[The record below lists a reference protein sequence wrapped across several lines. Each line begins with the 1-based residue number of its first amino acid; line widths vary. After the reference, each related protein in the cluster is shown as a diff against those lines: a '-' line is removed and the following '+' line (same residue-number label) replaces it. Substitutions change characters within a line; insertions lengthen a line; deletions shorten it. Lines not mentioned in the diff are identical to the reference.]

1 MQPKRTDKVKTKWT
15 KFTGRTK
22 AQRKE
27 EKEMKNETE
36 KRLAFFLSRV

>member
-1 MQPKRTDKVKTKWT
+1 MQPTRTDVKTKWT
-15 KFTGRTK
+15 KSAGLTK

-27 EKEMKNETE
+27 EEEMKNETE

>member
-1 MQPKRTDKVKTKWT
+1 MQPKKTDKVKKWT

-27 EKEMKNETE
+27 EEEMKNETE